1 MTKTEI
7 LKVIRAHCLDCCYDN
22 ANEVKLCACEKCALH
37 PLRFGKDP
45 TKRVLSPEEK
55 VRLAERFTAKG
66 EKTEKQQD
74 AGESAE
80 QEGGNT

>member
-7 LKVIRAHCLDCCYDN
+7 LKAIRAHCLDCCYDN
-22 ANEVKLCACEKCALH
+22 VNEVKMCTCTKCALH

-45 TKRVLSPEEK
+45 SPRVLSPEEK
-55 VRLAERFTAKG
+55 ARLVERLTAKG

-74 AGESAE
+74 IQGEVPE
-80 QEGGNT
+80 